1 VKTFGRFSSR
11 RCFEHRKNFSGRIRR
26 QRRDQQHPA
35 RIEYD
40 VSGSRRMG
48 CISDF

>member
-11 RCFEHRKNFSGRIRR
+11 RRLQHQKNISGQIDSSATNI
-26 QRRDQQHPA
+26 QPA
-35 RIEYD
+35 LNTR
-40 VSGSRRMG
+40 VLGSRRMG